1 VSPVL
6 RRCVLARDTGCTVE
20 GCSSSYRLEVHHTIP
35 FSEGGSTGA
44 EDLVSLCWF
53 HHQVA
58 IHRLGLEILRLGISR
73 VRLIRP
79 S

>member
-1 VSPVL
+1 VSPAL
-6 RRCVLARDTGCTVE
+6 RRFVLARDMGCTVE
-20 GCSSSYRLEVHHTIP
+20 GCSSSYRTEVHHTIP
-35 FSEGGSTGA
+35 FSEGGSTDA

-58 IHRLGLEILRLGISR
+58 VHRLGLEILRVGTSR
-73 VRLIRP
+73 VRLLRP